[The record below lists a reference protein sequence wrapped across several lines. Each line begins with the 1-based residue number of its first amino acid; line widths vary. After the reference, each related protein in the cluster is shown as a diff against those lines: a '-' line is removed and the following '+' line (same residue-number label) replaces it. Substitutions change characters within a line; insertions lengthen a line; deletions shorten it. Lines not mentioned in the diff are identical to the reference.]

1 MIGVI
6 KVEKLINQSE
16 VNHFLSQIESNF
28 PNFVA
33 GIVCDEDGFMIGS
46 KIPKNFHI
54 HENALALTAIAGNR
68 DFIQDPRFMKV
79 KRDLSQKENIKLFV
93 LLEKSNRYL
102 NRFKELNELI
112 ETQNLF

>member
-6 KVEKLINQSE
+6 KVEKLINQTE
-16 VNHFLSQIESNF
+16 VNQFLSQIEGSF

-33 GIVCDEDGFMIGS
+33 GVVCDNDGFMIGS
-46 KIPKNFHI
+46 RVPKNFHI
-54 HENALALTAIAGNR
+54 QENAMALSAIAGDR

-79 KRDLSQKENIKLFV
+79 RRDLSKKENIKLFV
-93 LLEKSNRYL
+93 LLEKSNRYI

-112 ETQNLF
+112 EQQTLF